1 MSKTNVR
8 SFTDTEILERV
19 KSLVSFK
26 TLPTGYWLVGI
37 RSLEDETNKFDDKF
51 YLFRDSEF
59 ITMTTGTTNPGAP
72 VLQGGFVKYN
82 KLGAAV
88 VKSDEIYY
96 DLWTY
101 GLHLGKMPALKQVG
115 NILVHRDGD
124 MDGKSEE
131 LGVPIKGSGYGI
143 NFHAATYNTNFR
155 GLQEN
160 IGNWSAGCQVV
171 NDKQKHMQLIN
182 MIKNQR
188 RISYVLLKEW

>member
-19 KSLVSFK
+19 KSLASFK

-124 MDGKSEE
+124 KDGKSEE

-143 NFHAATYNTNFR
+143 NFHAATYDTNFR